1 VYVAIWSIKFT
12 CLVVHLEYFRNFET
26 MVCKPQFALLVAVL
40 CFTVSLF
47 GQIATDETPFIE
59 HEILVMLANDVQPD
73 KVLTELAEDVDFQI
87 LSVPSPSTNI
97 YLVHVDGSNWVEALG
112 KFKSHRH
119 VRAAQL
125 NHLVSERETVPN
137 DPNFG
142 QQWHHVESGD
152 HDIDSDLAWDVTTGG
167 VAGNGARIVVA
178 VLEGGGS
185 NYSHT
190 DLNDNHWTNPG
201 EVPDNGIDDDNNG
214 YVDDYNGWNV
224 GSNNDNIAG
233 GGHGTSVS
241 GMIGATG
248 NNGTGGAGVN
258 WDVDIMQVDM
268 AGGLSESNVIAAY
281 EYPKT
286 LRDQFNATGGAEG
299 AFVVATNASWGID
312 QANPANYPTW
322 CAYYD
327 ELGISGILNCGATAN
342 QAWNIDNVGDMP
354 TGCSSDYMVSV
365 TATNDNDVRTF
376 SGYGVESIDLG
387 APGEQVYLP
396 SGSSNYG
403 NTSGT
408 SFASPC
414 VAGAIALVYSVPCP
428 DLAELAIANP
438 QGAADLVLGYI
449 YDGVDLVPNLLTEVA
464 TGGRLNVANSVNL
477 AMAGCGP
484 VDCSIESFTATAE
497 CVYDMGADTVLT
509 IATLDASFS
518 NFLCAADIVCY
529 KDSAA
534 EDWTCEL
541 TELLGEDLSNSSALT
556 LAGLMPNTTYEVFF
570 SLDTLVS
577 DTIAFSTPDCSAL
590 VPGCTDPDALNYD
603 ESATLDNGGCEY
615 PCTDVV
621 LTITTDCWPEEVGW
635 TIVSE
640 NGDELAGVAPET
652 YETDEAEEVWEGC
665 LVNGCHV
672 LTITD
677 EYGDGMFGSQWGSC
691 DVDGDYVFT
700 TAEGAVIVAMGDPDY
715 GDGISHDFCLPFEPG
730 CADSSA
736 CNFDNEATVNDGSC
750 YFVGDAC
757 DDGNE
762 QTILDE
768 YSAECDCFGV
778 TAVLGC
784 TSEAACNFSPEANVD
799 DESCFFVGDACDD
812 GDEDTVFDAY
822 TSDCECAGVP
832 AIEGCLDETACN
844 FNAEANV
851 DDASCFYVAQG
862 AIAGAQTATDMTTET
877 YSYNGNPEYT
887 YDWAVTGGSIQGES
901 SGVGLL
907 SVDVM
912 WSSTGN
918 GLVTITETDTTGC
931 SGDVS
936 IEVDLLVNSIG
947 ELEMMGMALYP
958 NPVQDVLILST
969 EDATLGL
976 EWVELVDVRGQ
987 VVRAWPAVDVRINLD
1002 VEDLAAG
1009 FYTLRISLEGGMLAT
1024 APVVIQR

>member
-1 VYVAIWSIKFT
+1 MLPLGY
-12 CLVVHLEYFRNFET
+12 LRNFET
-26 MVCKPQFALLVAVL
+26 MSLKPQVVLLAALL
-40 CFTVSLF
+40 CTSGSLF
-47 GQIATDETPFIE
+47 GQIAADETPFIE
-59 HEILVMLANDVQPD
+59 NEVLVMLASDIDPE
-73 KVLTELAEDVDFQI
+73 KALSELATQVDFEVI
-87 LSVPSPSTNI
+87 DVPSPSTHI
-97 YLVHVDGSNWVEALG
+97 YLVHVAGENWSEALG

-125 NHLVSERETVPN
+125 NHVVSERETVPN

-190 DLNDNHWTNPG
+190 DLIDNHWTNPG

-224 GSNNDNIAG
+224 GNNSDNIAG

-268 AGGLSESNVIAAY
+268 ANGLSESNVIAAY

-286 LRDQFNATGGAEG
+286 VRDMYNATGGVEG

-312 QANPANYPTW
+312 QANPANYPAW

-327 ELGISGILNCGATAN
+327 ELGASGILNCGATAN
-342 QAWNIDNVGDMP
+342 QNWNIDNVGDMP

-484 VDCSIESFTATAE
+484 VDCAIESFTATAE

-509 IATLDASFS
+509 VATLEASFS
-518 NFLCAADIVCY
+518 NFLCAADILCY

-534 EDWTCEL
+534 EAWTCEF
-541 TELLGEDLSNSSALT
+541 TEALGEDLSNSSVLT
-556 LAGLMPNTTYEVFF
+556 LTGLMPNTTYEVFF

-577 DTIAFSTPDCSAL
+577 DTINFATPDCGAL

-603 ESATLDNGGCEY
+603 ENATLDNGGCEY

-621 LTITTDCWPEEVGW
+621 FTITTDCWPEEVSW
-635 TIVSE
+635 EIVSE
-640 NGDELAGVAPET
+640 AGEVWVGVEPDT
-652 YETDEAEEVWEGC
+652 YENEETDEVWEGC
-665 LVNGCHV
+665 ISNGCHV
-672 LTITD
+672 LTIAD

-691 DVDGDYVFT
+691 DVDGNYVLT
-700 TAEGAVIVAMGDPDY
+700 SADGAVIVAMGDPDY
-715 GDGISHDFCLPFEPG
+715 GDAISHDFCLPVVPG
-730 CADSSA
+730 CTDAGA
-736 CNFDNEATVNDGSC
+736 CNFDAEANADDGSC
-750 YFVGDAC
+750 Y
-757 DDGNE
+757 
-762 QTILDE
+762 
-768 YSAECDCFGV
+768 S
-778 TAVLGC
+778 
-784 TSEAACNFSPEANVD
+784 
-799 DESCFFVGDACDD
+799 VGDACDD
-812 GDEDTVFDAY
+812 GDEETVLDAY
-822 TSDCECAGVP
+822 TADCECAGVP
-832 AIEGCLDETACN
+832 AVPGCVDAAACN

-851 DDASCFYVAQG
+851 EDGTCFYVAQG
-862 AIAGAQTATDMTTET
+862 SIAGAQTATDMTTET
-877 YSYNGNPEYT
+877 YT
-887 YDWAVTGGSIQGES
+887 YDGNAENTYAWTVDGGTIQGAS

-907 SVDVM
+907 TVDVL

-918 GLVTITETDTTGC
+918 GLVTVTETDTTGC
-931 SGDVS
+931 SGDVAV
-936 IEVDLLVNSIG
+936 EVDLLVNAIS
-947 ELEMMGMALYP
+947 ELEMMGLVLFP
-958 NPVQDVLILST
+958 NPVQDVLTLSMQEAVRET
-969 EDATLGL
+969 AWL
-976 EWVELVDVRGQ
+976 ELIDVRGQ
-987 VVRAWPAVDVRINLD
+987 VVRTWPAVDVRMNLNVQD
-1002 VEDLAAG
+1002 VAVGL
-1009 FYTLRISLEGGMLAT
+1009 YTLRIGMDDGTVAA